1 MSANCPKC
9 GTYGH
14 RHGGHYVC
22 PICNT
27 TWDTDAT
34 VQGNV
39 RSQLH
44 DQMRENANSWNE
56 QKERTYK
63 SFNDTDKAIASA
75 KQVRS
80 NHGYPETKKKKPD
93 VNSVRFLCVKIF
105 QFLKPAQGA
114 ACSAYLSPYKWT

>member
-9 GTYGH
+9 GTYGN

-80 NHGYPETKKKKPD
+80 NHGYPETKKKNGKKTKKRK
-93 VNSVRFLCVKIF
+93 NE
-105 QFLKPAQGA
+105 
-114 ACSAYLSPYKWT
+114 